1 MVMNAGFHPLI
12 VVTFSPLL
20 GVVILL
26 LLKREQKMALRWAA
40 LLTSLV
46 TFTLSLWMLSLF
58 NPAEGGYQMELNL
71 PAWVK
76 LGSLQVGFHF
86 GVDGISLLM
95 VLLTTF
101 LTPLAILSTWTAVTE
116 KVKGFMTFFLLLE
129 MGMLGV
135 FLSLDLVLFYI
146 FWEFTLVPMV
156 FLIGVWGGE
165 RRIYAAVK
173 FFLFT
178 MTGSVLMLLAIL
190 VLGWSGGTFSLP
202 ALVAGRQ
209 AFAAMQTWLFLA
221 FALAFAIKVPVWP
234 LHTWLPDAH
243 VEAPTAGSV
252 ILAGVLLKMGA
263 YGFLRFNLPLFPE
276 TAVRLAPW
284 MALLAVIGILYGAAV
299 SFAQK
304 DLKKLVAY
312 SSVSH
317 LGFVVLG
324 IFALN
329 LQGMSGAVLQMVN
342 HGLSTGALFLIVG
355 MLYERCHTR
364 ELAAFGGL
372 WKVLPLMGSIA
383 LVVTLSSMGLPGL
396 NGFVGEFTI
405 LLGAYG
411 SKAIASPWFAAL
423 ATLGVILA
431 AVYLLVMFEK
441 VFLGRVV
448 HDENLKLMDLNLR
461 EIITLLP
468 LLVMIFWI
476 GLYPHPFFALLNPTI
491 ENLVALLQSASVAL
505 H

>member
-1 MVMNAGFHPLI
+1 MNAGFHPLI

-190 VLGWSGGTFSLP
+190 VLGWSGGTFFTPRPGSRAPGFCRDADLALP
-202 ALVAGRQ
+202 GICAGLCHQ
-209 AFAAMQTWLFLA
+209 SSGLAAAYLA
-221 FALAFAIKVPVWP
+221 AGCSCRGSNCRFGHSGRCPVKN
-234 LHTWLPDAH
+234 
-243 VEAPTAGSV
+243 GR
-252 ILAGVLLKMGA
+252 
-263 YGFLRFNLPLFPE
+263 LRFSAFQP
-276 TAVRLAPW
+276 
-284 MALLAVIGILYGAAV
+284 
-299 SFAQK
+299 
-304 DLKKLVAY
+304 
-312 SSVSH
+312 
-317 LGFVVLG
+317 
-324 IFALN
+324 
-329 LQGMSGAVLQMVN
+329 
-342 HGLSTGALFLIVG
+342 
-355 MLYERCHTR
+355 
-364 ELAAFGGL
+364 AAFPGDSRQT
-372 WKVLPLMGSIA
+372 GS
-383 LVVTLSSMGLPGL
+383 LDGTPGCD
-396 NGFVGEFTI
+396 
-405 LLGAYG
+405 
-411 SKAIASPWFAAL
+411 
-423 ATLGVILA
+423 
-431 AVYLLVMFEK
+431 
-441 VFLGRVV
+441 R
-448 HDENLKLMDLNLR
+448 
-461 EIITLLP
+461 
-468 LLVMIFWI
+468 
-476 GLYPHPFFALLNPTI
+476 
-491 ENLVALLQSASVAL
+491 NLVWRGSLLCPKRS
-505 H
+505 